1 METQKDEKEKSGD
14 PRVRNRTKRDEDS
27 IPRNVDDLNKIMM
40 NMLVLHGF
48 VLESAIVLDPVLG
61 PPLLFH
67 EAQRIAIA
75 VHRLM
80 LV

>member
-1 METQKDEKEKSGD
+1 METQKDEKNSGD
-14 PRVRNRTKRDEDS
+14 PRVRNRRKRDEDS

-40 NMLVLHGF
+40 RMFVLRGF

-67 EAQRIAIA
+67 QAQPIAIA
-75 VHRLM
+75 VLRLM